1 MPDVQIKCLL
11 RNIPT
16 AVILIQKTIEY
27 VFTLNGV
34 LSSQVQWRILNSTM
48 QSVYIDVTN
57 NGIHSY
63 YYLSCGDEVIIDAC
77 KEDTDESLMVENIKI
92 YFDGKLCYLQ
102 DNGKVKVSKEF
113 DIDNYDNWT
122 NSTIKKNG
130 KNIMYGN
137 MNSEIK
143 MIKKWFLS
151 VCVLFIGLVSCDPR
165 NTYYDSLVIVNGT
178 GEPLYVVDIFGNK
191 HCGFLFPSIFYNR
204 IIYLILYFTVT
215 LSQKAYN
222 LIITIPLTICILS
235 RRIFP

>member
-1 MPDVQIKCLL
+1 MKKIFYLFIITLL
-11 RNIPT
+11 CAGCADKMSAPEHTDSSHFDTEDYRIC
-16 AVILIQKTIEY
+16 
-27 VFTLNGV
+27 GV

-63 YYLSCGDEVIIDAC
+63 YYLSHGDEVIIDAC

-130 KNIMYGN
+130 K
-137 MNSEIK
+137 K
-143 MIKKWFLS
+143 
-151 VCVLFIGLVSCDPR
+151 
-165 NTYYDSLVIVNGT
+165 YYVWKYEFRD
-178 GEPLYVVDIFGNK
+178 
-191 HCGFLFPSIFYNR
+191 
-204 IIYLILYFTVT
+204 
-215 LSQKAYN
+215 
-222 LIITIPLTICILS
+222 
-235 RRIFP
+235 

>member
-16 AVILIQKTIEY
+16 AVILIQNTIEY

-63 YYLSCGDEVIIDAC
+63 YCLSHGDEVIIDAC

-130 KNIMYGN
+130 K
-137 MNSEIK
+137 K
-143 MIKKWFLS
+143 
-151 VCVLFIGLVSCDPR
+151 
-165 NTYYDSLVIVNGT
+165 YYVWKYEFRD
-178 GEPLYVVDIFGNK
+178 
-191 HCGFLFPSIFYNR
+191 
-204 IIYLILYFTVT
+204 
-215 LSQKAYN
+215 
-222 LIITIPLTICILS
+222 
-235 RRIFP
+235 